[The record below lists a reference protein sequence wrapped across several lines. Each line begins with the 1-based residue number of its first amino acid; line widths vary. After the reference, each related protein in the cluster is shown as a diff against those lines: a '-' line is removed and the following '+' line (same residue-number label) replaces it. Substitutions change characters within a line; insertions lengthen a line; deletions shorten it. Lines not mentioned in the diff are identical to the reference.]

1 MKIAGFNDRGE
12 ARIVD
17 DHGRLVGFG
26 ELRLEDAHITG
37 IDRGDRFALE
47 VVITW
52 TPDVADPD
60 EVDFDG
66 LDWNDLLGPAG

>member
-1 MKIAGFNDRGE
+1 MKIAGFNERGE
-12 ARIVD
+12 AKIVND
-17 DHGRLVGFG
+17 DGRLVGYG

-47 VVITW
+47 VRITW
-52 TPDVADPD
+52 TPDMPDPD

-66 LDWNDLLGPAG
+66 LDWDNLLGPAS